1 MTLVALGVMT
11 SLALLSTPAEAA
23 TTFNVTETGD
33 DYDID
38 LSNARCDTSTDA
50 GDQCTLRAAIEEA
63 NDTAGADTID
73 FDIGAGTGAKTIS
86 PTSGLPTIT
95 DAVAIDGYTQAGASE
110 NTLEEGNDT
119 DLKVQ
124 LDGSGAGVDAIGLR
138 IDASDCTIEGLVI
151 KNFNAFGVLI
161 EGARATGN
169 RVKGNFVGVS
179 RDGTIDRGNGI
190 GVYVV
195 GEANTVGGT
204 QPEGRNVISGND
216 QSGVQI
222 ADTGAMDN
230 EVKGNYIG
238 PSADG
243 TADLGNGYGVVIDA
257 NDNTVGGTA
266 PGAGNVI
273 SGNNSYGVY
282 ITTEATDNK
291 LEGNY
296 VGTTADG
303 DGGLGNDS
311 HGMYVAGDS
320 NTIGG
325 TVSGAGNVISG
336 NDGYGVFISGVS
348 GGNENR
354 VEGNSIGTTA
364 DGTGDLGN
372 VRGGVTLQNGPDFTA
387 VGGTLPGAA
396 NRIAHNG
403 ENGVSVV
410 DTSDVTGSD
419 AEGNYILS
427 NAIFDN
433 GGLGIDLEGGTED
446 ADGVTSNDTGDL
458 DTGPNNLQNFP
469 VKIRA
474 TRSNSTGR
482 TTISGRLNSNPAQD
496 FLIQC
501 FLTGEANASDHG
513 EGSRL
518 LDTEFVST
526 DADGKVG
533 FTCDS
538 PRSLLSQLPGQ
549 TVSATATN
557 VLTADTSE
565 FSKNVSVTT
574 GP

>member
-1 MTLVALGVMT
+1 MIEGIIRSTAARSRLVQVALLTLVALGVMT
-11 SLALLSTPAEAA
+11 SLALLSAPAEAA
-23 TTFNVTETGD
+23 TTFTVTETGD

-124 LDGSGAGVDAIGLR
+124 LDGSDAIGLR

-161 EGARATGN
+161 ESARATG
-169 RVKGNFVGVS
+169 
-179 RDGTIDRGNGI
+179 
-190 GVYVV
+190 
-195 GEANTVGGT
+195 
-204 QPEGRNVISGND
+204 
-216 QSGVQI
+216 
-222 ADTGAMDN
+222 
-230 EVKGNYIG
+230 
-238 PSADG
+238 
-243 TADLGNGYGVVIDA
+243 
-257 NDNTVGGTA
+257 
-266 PGAGNVI
+266 
-273 SGNNSYGVY
+273 
-282 ITTEATDNK
+282 
-291 LEGNY
+291 
-296 VGTTADG
+296 
-303 DGGLGNDS
+303 
-311 HGMYVAGDS
+311 
-320 NTIGG
+320 
-325 TVSGAGNVISG
+325 
-336 NDGYGVFISGVS
+336 
-348 GGNENR
+348 NR

-458 DTGPNNLQNFP
+458 DTGPNKLQNFP